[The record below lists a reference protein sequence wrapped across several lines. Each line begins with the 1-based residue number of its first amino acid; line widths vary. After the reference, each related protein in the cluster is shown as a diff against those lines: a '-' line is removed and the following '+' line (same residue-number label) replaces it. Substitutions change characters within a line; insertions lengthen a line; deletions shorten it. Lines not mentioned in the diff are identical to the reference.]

1 LIRNALYFFREWL
14 AMATIIGT
22 PNSETLTGTEFADS
36 ILGTGGNDTV
46 NGLAGADTLDG
57 GADNDTLKGGEH
69 NDTLFGGLGKDWL
82 CGDGGDD
89 QLFGGGL
96 RDRLF
101 GGDGN
106 DVLDGGTGDDA
117 MVGGLGD
124 DIYIVDSLADTIVED
139 FTAGADEVRTA
150 LLSLNLAANV
160 ENLTF
165 VGSGNFIGVGNA
177 RENRISGKSGNDM
190 LDGASA
196 NDHLLGSSGRDTILG
211 GEGDDVLDGGTGRD
225 KLSGAAGNDTLLG
238 GDFNDTLQGG
248 TGTDVLGGG
257 AGTDTAVFSG
267 LKSDYKI
274 QRIGDL
280 VEVVDLNPGDGDD
293 GADLLSGVEILQF
306 KDGQLSPP
314 TTVAAIDLASLDGTN
329 GFTFRGLNVTDRAGW
344 SVSDAGDINGDGFD
358 DVIIGSPDYTH
369 PGLFGDSGRSY
380 VVFGKAN
387 WADTPLIGPADL
399 DGTNGFR
406 LNASEPNGRIGYS
419 VSSAGDINGD
429 GFADLIIGAPGQ
441 YQPYD
446 AGDKDGQAFVVFG
459 KANWEN
465 VDLFALDGSDGFQL
479 RGPEEYDLAGF
490 SVSSAG
496 DLNGDGLDDLIIGA
510 PQTGPV
516 QGASYVVF
524 GKTDWT
530 GTPQLD
536 LGTLNGTN
544 GFQLLGLDIR
554 DRAGWSVSSAGDI
567 NGDGFDDV
575 VVTEAHYASPPP
587 MPPTE
592 AFVVFGKADWSGTPA
607 LDLATLDGKNGFRL
621 TSEAQGDIGRSVH
634 AAGDVNGDG
643 IADIVISA
651 SSDDHVS
658 HVIFGKLDW
667 TGTPALD
674 VATLDGSNGL
684 TLTHAN
690 TFGGVSVSSAGDV
703 NGDGYGDLIV
713 GARFNK
719 TATGASAEGETYV
732 VYGKA
737 NWTGAPSLDLADLD
751 GTNGFRLVGAD
762 GGDQSGFSV
771 SSAGDVNKDGFDDLI
786 IGAPLAETSDSRLE
800 QGESYVVFGG
810 NFNSAT
816 VQLRAHAQP
825 LEQELIIGSG

>member
-1 LIRNALYFFREWL
+1 
-14 AMATIIGT
+14 MATMIGT

-36 ILGTGGNDTV
+36 ILGAGGNDAL

-57 GADNDTLKGGEH
+57 GTDNDTLRGGDG
-69 NDTLFGGLGKDWL
+69 NDSLAGGAGKDWL
-82 CGDGGDD
+82 FGDAGDD
-89 QLFGGGL
+89 RLFGGNRL
-96 RDRLF
+96 DRLT

-106 DVLDGGTGDDA
+106 DVLDGGTGDDRL
-117 MVGGLGD
+117 VGGKGND
-124 DIYIVDSLADTIVED
+124 VYIVDNVQDKTTELSGEGT
-139 FTAGADEVRTA
+139 DEVRTSLQSFA
-150 LLSLNLAANV
+150 LGGFI
-160 ENLTF
+160 ENLSFT
-165 VGSGNFIGVGNA
+165 GSGNFTGTGNGGA
-177 RENRISGKSGNDM
+177 NRIAGGSGNDV
-190 LDGASA
+190 LDGAA
-196 NDHLLGSSGRDTILG
+196 GNDLLLGGSGRDTLAG
-211 GEGDDVLDGGTGRD
+211 ADGNDVLDGGIGRD
-225 KLSGAAGNDTLLG
+225 AVSGGAGNDTLFG
-238 GDFNDTLQGG
+238 RDFNDVLTGG
-248 TGTDVLGGG
+248 AGNDAVDGG
-257 AGTDTAVFSG
+257 AGTDTARFSG
-267 LKSDYKI
+267 LKSDYQI
-274 QRIGDL
+274 RL
-280 VEVVDLNPGDGDD
+280 VDDTVEIIDLNKADGDD
-293 GADLLSGVEILQF
+293 GTDLLSGVEVLQF

-314 TTVAAIDLASLDGTN
+314 TAVAAIDLASLDGTN
-329 GFTFRGLNVTDRAGW
+329 GFTFRGLNLDDYSGW

-358 DVIIGSPDYTH
+358 DLIIGSPDHTYT
-369 PGLFGDSGRSY
+369 GVVGDSGRSY

-406 LNASEPNGRIGYS
+406 LTAAEPNGRIGYS

-479 RGPEEYDLAGF
+479 RGPNDYDLAGF

-510 PQTGPV
+510 PYAGAV

-536 LGTLNGTN
+536 LGALNGTN
-544 GFQLLGLDIR
+544 GFQLLGIDIR
-554 DRAGWSVSSAGDI
+554 DRTGWSVSSAGDI

-575 VVTEAHYASPPP
+575 AVTEAHYAAPPP
-587 MPPTE
+587 TSPAE

-621 TSEAQGDIGRSVH
+621 TSETQGEIGRSVH

-643 IADIVISA
+643 IADIIISA
-651 SSDDHVS
+651 DAGENIS
-658 HVIFGKLDW
+658 HVVFGKLDW

-674 VATLDGSNGL
+674 VATLDGSNGF
-684 TLTHAN
+684 TLSRAD

-719 TATGASAEGETYV
+719 SATGDFLEGETYV

-737 NWTGAPSLDLADLD
+737 DWIGAPSLDLADLD
-751 GTNGFRLVGAD
+751 GTNGFRLIGAD
-762 GGDQSGFSV
+762 ASDQSGFSV

-786 IGAPLAETSDSRLE
+786 IGAPFAEVSGDLFD
-800 QGESYVVFGG
+800 QGESYIVFGG
-810 NFNSAT
+810 NFNGAAVQVANAT
-816 VQLRAHAQP
+816 DEISMA
-825 LEQELIIGSG
+825 IGSG